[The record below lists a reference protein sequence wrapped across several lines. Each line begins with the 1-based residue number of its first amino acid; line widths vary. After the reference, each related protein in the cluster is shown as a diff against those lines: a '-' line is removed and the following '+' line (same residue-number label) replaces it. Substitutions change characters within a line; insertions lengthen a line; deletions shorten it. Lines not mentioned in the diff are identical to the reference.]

1 MIHKKSD
8 RWKNVKAAAG
18 RFKGSLKRNQP
29 ETTDVCVNFPV
40 NDKEWKA
47 FQAVMGRPARLKPR
61 LRRLLKTKAPGLG

>member
-29 ETTDVCVNFPV
+29 ETIDVRVNFPV
-40 NDKEWKA
+40 TNKEWKVFRA
-47 FQAVMGRPARLKPR
+47 AMERPTRLKPK
-61 LRRLLKTKAPGLG
+61 LRRLLKAKA